1 MKRFLVITLLSV
13 AFVSCNSKKQSDQAI
28 KTDSTIP
35 ETKPASNSTPST
47 SGSSGSSGYVYQ
59 DDITRLAIQE
69 AIDEYNKAR
78 RGNDKSL
85 ISVSA
90 GVVAE
95 LYRQNGDEP
104 NYRIWKNIED
114 EYERQME
121 SEIQRQTNAEVER
134 IQNSIE
140 SGSSNYDEFN

>member
-35 ETKPASNSTPST
+35 ETLPASNSTSAPST
-47 SGSSGSSGYVYQ
+47 SGSSGYVYQ
-59 DDITRLAIQE
+59 DNITRLAIQD
-69 AIDEYNKAR
+69 AIAEYNKAR
-78 RGNDKSL
+78 RGNDKSM

-114 EYERQME
+114 EFERQLE

-134 IQNSIE
+134 IQNSLE
-140 SGSSNYDEFN
+140 SGSGNYDEFN